1 MLKYI
6 IVDTEKSRNQPQQ
19 WVTSNNSNRSRSD
32 SQFET
37 TDHRNIQWSNQA
49 DIYSRRQW
57 RRIQHLANEFCFRW
71 KNEFLS
77 TLQSRQKWNDL
88 KKNIGVGDIVLL
100 KTNNTNQNECPMGW
114 AIEKMPDKDGIVRS
128 VKLRIGSK
136 NNSDETLIRPIK
148 KLVLLVKN
156 EDVQFL
162 DGET

>member
-37 TDHRNIQWSNQA
+37 TDHRNIQWSNQV

-77 TLQSRQKWNDL
+77 TLQSWQKWNDL
-88 KKNIGVGDIVLL
+88 KKNIEVGDIVLL

-136 NNSDETLIRPIK
+136 NNSDETQIRPIK
-148 KLVLLVKN
+148 KLVLLVRN